1 MTGKRPVRARP
12 IPPAPAEEV
21 AAAVAAETKKAR
33 GRESVR
39 AAIAAIQSAAVLPF
53 ADALA
58 AERAAFLRLKTGEEA
73 TALRHLFFA
82 ERAARKLDGDAA
94 PLPVKRVGIVGG
106 GTMGSGIA
114 ATFAANG
121 FAVSLCD
128 TSPGGARTRAGK
140 RRRPPSP
147 TWRAIGKATLLAA
160 IRFVD
165 GIDASRRCRPRRRS
179 RLRGPG
185 GQARGDR
192 ENRRP
197 DVARDDP
204 RIQHQLSRYRR
215 AGRRERGAGAL
226 PRPAF
231 LRSGASHAPP
241 RDRPRQAGRRRRRW
255 RPASRSRAA
264 SARSR

>member
-1 MTGKRPVRARP
+1 MLGIIDEVVDGDLRAVALAYARSMTGKKPVRTRP

-21 AAAVAAETKKAR
+21 AAAVAAETRKAR

-58 AERAAFLRLKTGEEA
+58 AERSAFLRLKTGEEA

-94 PLPVKRVGIVGG
+94 PVPVKRVGIVGG

-128 TSPGGARTRAGK
+128 TAPAALERARE
-140 RRRPPSP
+140 SV
-147 TWRAIGKATLLAA
+147 ATALADLARDRKSDHAAA

-165 GIDASRRCRPRRRS
+165 GIDA
-179 RLRGPG
+179 L
-185 GQARGDR
+185 ADADLVIEAVFEDLDIKR
-192 ENRRP
+192 E
-197 DVARDDP
+197 VIAK
-204 RIQHQLSRYRR
+204 I
-215 AGRRERGAGAL
+215 
-226 PRPAF
+226 
-231 LRSGASHAPP
+231 
-241 RDRPRQAGRRRRRW
+241 
-255 RPASRSRAA
+255 AA
-264 SARSR
+264 